1 MGKAARN
8 RRLRSAMQQKQAA
21 TAEERLFMQGDTGA
35 MPVSAPAARKLMARV
50 LAETEMPCRATFLD
64 CLFSGGAAATAPVTG
79 ITDSGEPIFGVADG
93 DRIPIMMFEPER
105 VVMSK
110 DIVTGTVQDM
120 RAEMLVNAGFTRV
133 PPLALLAAMP
143 ADGWELHRTADGVVL
158 LDPYGGC
165 VAEGQLTFDPEWVS
179 AAASAGQVMVI
190 VGPRLGIRV
199 PPGRTGDSYTTE
211 EQVREFHECRH
222 AGLLIA
228 AVVAWRGQDRGK
240 ALNWVLL
247 REGSLGLALPL
258 AYVPAMSFRAHG
270 GAKAFGF
277 TTFLPPDAPINEPS
291 LARGLAVE
299 LTATDLDLIRP
310 DVDREVGWICGYSAG
325 EDDEHFPTWC
335 QEARR
340 HGYILVASGEKDLP
354 VTGPDCGEQAFRV
367 LMESVVAAVPIAP
380 DSSVLTD
387 SGRPGR
393 IPVEK
398 GASPARRRER
408 S

>member
-1 MGKAARN
+1 
-8 RRLRSAMQQKQAA
+8 
-21 TAEERLFMQGDTGA
+21 
-35 MPVSAPAARKLMARV
+35 
-50 LAETEMPCRATFLD
+50 MPCRATFLD

-79 ITDSGEPIFGVADG
+79 ITDSGEPVFDVRDSDRVA
-93 DRIPIMMFEPER
+93 IMMFEPER
-105 VVMSK
+105 MVMSK
-110 DIVTGTVQDM
+110 NTVTGTVEDM

-143 ADGWELHRTADGVVL
+143 ADGWELQRTADGVTL

-179 AAASAGQVMVI
+179 AATSAGQVMVI
-190 VGPRLGIRV
+190 IGPRLGIRV
-199 PPGRTGDSYTTE
+199 PPSRTADSYTTE

-228 AVVAWRGQDRGK
+228 AVVAWHGQDQGK
-240 ALNWVLL
+240 ALKWVLL

-258 AYVPAMSFRAHG
+258 AYVPAISFRAHG

-291 LARGLAVE
+291 HARGLAAE
-299 LTATDLDLIRP
+299 LTATDLDLIRTE
-310 DVDREVGWICGYSAG
+310 VDRELGWICGYCAG
-325 EDDEHFPTWC
+325 EDDEHFPAWC

-354 VTGPDCGEQAFRV
+354 VTGPDCAEQAFRV
-367 LMESVVAAVPIAP
+367 LMESVVAAVPIAA

-393 IPVEK
+393 LPVK
-398 GASPARRRER
+398 DAAAPPTRRRKKG
-408 S
+408 